1 MRQSPYKPLGDART
15 SIARLRLPVIGSPMF
30 IVSSK
35 ELVAAQC
42 CAGIVGAFPALNAR
56 PQEDLAVWLDYLD
69 GKLAEWNAASPSW
82 QSAPYAVNLI
92 VHGSNERLAHDVDV
106 VCGHEVPIVITS
118 LNAPGEV
125 VERVHAYGGIVLHD
139 VSSMRHAKKAMD
151 AGVDGLILVC
161 AGAGGHT
168 GTLNPF
174 AFTDEV
180 RRIFDGVIAV
190 SGCMTQGHQVLAAQ
204 AMGADLAYIGTR
216 FIASSEAQ
224 AAQTYKQMIV
234 DGGSADIVC
243 TNAVTGL
250 PANYLRASFAALG
263 VDIDGL
269 PQRERS
275 SFGFGKRGDGSEA
288 KAWRDVWS
296 AGQGV
301 GGIESVLP
309 AAQIVDR
316 LVAEYTKARARVA
329 HTG

>member
-1 MRQSPYKPLGDART
+1 MDTQSLL
-15 SIARLRLPVIGSPMF
+15 SRLRLPVIGSPMF

-35 ELVAAQC
+35 ELVAQQC
-42 CAGIVGAFPALNAR
+42 LAGIVGAFPALNAR
-56 PQEDLAVWLDYLD
+56 PQEELSRWLAYLN
-69 GKLAEWNAASPSW
+69 GEIARWNAGSPPW
-82 QSAPYAVNLI
+82 PAAPYAVNLI
-92 VHGSNERLAHDVDV
+92 VHKSNERLAHDLDL
-106 VCGHEVPIVITS
+106 VCEHQVPVVITS

-125 VERVHAYGGIVLHD
+125 VERVHAYGGMVLHD
-139 VSSMRHAKKAMD
+139 VSSLRHASKAVD

-180 RRIFDGVIAV
+180 RRLFSGIIAL
-190 SGCMTQGHQVLAAQ
+190 SGCITHGRQVVSAQ

-216 FIASSEAQ
+216 FIASEEAQ
-224 AAQTYKQMIV
+224 ADARYRQMIV
-234 DGGSADIVC
+234 DAEAADIVC

-263 VDIDGL
+263 VDIDAL
-269 PQRERS
+269 PARERS

-288 KAWRDVWS
+288 KAWREVWS

-301 GGIESVLP
+301 GGIEAVSPTADIVNRLALEYQAARSAFSLP
-309 AAQIVDR
+309 
-316 LVAEYTKARARVA
+316 
-329 HTG
+329 